1 MKLKLVAAI
10 SALAAI
16 PAKSDIDTIQALT
29 KQVDCLVDK
38 LGPKYIRMIEG
49 LEEVDLTSSGGKELC
64 PYFQVLISP
73 ASNRSIRDSMHAYE
87 RDGGTDKQRPAA
99 IYALEVGWAP

>member
-38 LGPKYIRMIEG
+38 LRPKYIRMIEA

-73 ASNRSIRDSMHAYE
+73 ASNRSIRDSMHAYVYYE
-87 RDGGTDKQRPAA
+87 EEPGRRAA
-99 IYALEVGWAP
+99 AKLLAR